1 MSLGSPPTAP
11 PRLGAHA
18 PLRRPPHFSVLGL
31 SVVARLG
38 VAAALIAALWLAVAW
53 ALDWFS

>member
-11 PRLGAHA
+11 ARLGERA

-31 SVVARLG
+31 SVGARLG
-38 VAAALIAALWLAVAW
+38 VVAALIAALWLAVAW

>member
-1 MSLGSPPTAP
+1 MSSGSPQTAP
-11 PRLGAHA
+11 ARLDAYSPRR
-18 PLRRPPHFSVLGL
+18 PPPHFSVLGL

-38 VAAALIAALWLAVAW
+38 VAAAMIAALWLAVAW

>member
-11 PRLGAHA
+11 PRLGADA

-31 SVVARLG
+31 SVGARLG
-38 VAAALIAALWLAVAW
+38 AAAALIAALWLAVAW